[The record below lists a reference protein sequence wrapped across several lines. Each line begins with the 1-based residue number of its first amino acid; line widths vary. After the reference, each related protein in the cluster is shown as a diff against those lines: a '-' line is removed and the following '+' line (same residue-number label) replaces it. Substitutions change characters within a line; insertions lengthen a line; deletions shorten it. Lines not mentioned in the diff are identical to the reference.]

1 MIFYG
6 PSNSLLTTITTTTI
20 TIILLLLLLLLLLDS
35 STEVVIHLW
44 AIRQSKKHIKIIPI
58 DVFNLLL
65 IYGKMYK

>member
-20 TIILLLLLLLLLLDS
+20 TIILLLLLLLLLDS